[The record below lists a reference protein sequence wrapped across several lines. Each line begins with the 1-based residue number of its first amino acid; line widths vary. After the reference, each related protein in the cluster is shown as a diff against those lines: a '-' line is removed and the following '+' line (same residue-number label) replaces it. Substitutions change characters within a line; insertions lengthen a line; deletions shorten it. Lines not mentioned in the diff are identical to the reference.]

1 MANKAIEYK
10 NQRTKKLPT
19 YMIFF
24 ILTNIYELNMCQR
37 IQLLNKSYGINGMD
51 KKKKVFNCHYFL
63 TLEMSSDR
71 QRTITRVSIERPKS
85 KINPPKHLED
95 YV

>member
-37 IQLLNKSYGINGMD
+37 IQLLNKSYGVTG
-51 KKKKVFNCHYFL
+51 
-63 TLEMSSDR
+63 
-71 QRTITRVSIERPKS
+71 
-85 KINPPKHLED
+85 
-95 YV
+95 